1 MATVLE
7 QQKYRKTVFTP
18 NEILHVLFLSVSL
31 HTLLNS
37 FRYSITMN
45 YWLLIIIPI
54 ISAFIGW
61 ITNWV
66 AIKMLFH
73 PRNPKKILGI
83 TFQGIFPKR
92 QQQFAE
98 KLGKL
103 VSAEFLSFD
112 DIEQKISNPE
122 NLKKIL
128 PMVENHIDDFLRNR
142 LSTEMPVISM
152 FIGDKTISKLKE
164 AFMKEI
170 ETLFPQVM
178 KQYAANLK
186 HELDLE
192 QIVITKVAGFSSD
205 KLEEILLQIMSK
217 EFRFVEIIGAVI
229 GFIIGLVQVIITQL
243 TS

>member
-1 MATVLE
+1 
-7 QQKYRKTVFTP
+7 
-18 NEILHVLFLSVSL
+18 
-31 HTLLNS
+31 
-37 FRYSITMN
+37 MN

-61 ITNWV
+61 VTNWV

-73 PRNPKKILGI
+73 PRQPKRIMGI

-92 QQQFAE
+92 QKQFAE

-112 DIEQKISNPE
+112 DIEQKISNPD
-122 NLKKIL
+122 NLKKIM
-128 PMVENHIDDFLRNR
+128 PMIENHVDDFLRNK

-152 FIGDKTISKLKE
+152 FIGDKTIIKLKE
-164 AFMKEI
+164 SFMKEI
-170 ETLFPQVM
+170 EILFPMVM
-178 KQYAANLK
+178 KKYAANLK
-186 HELDLE
+186 DELDLE
-192 QIVITKVAGFSSD
+192 KIVVEKVSGFSSD
-205 KLEEILLQIMSK
+205 KLEEVLQQIMSK

-229 GFIIGLVQVIITQL
+229 GFIIGFVQVLITQF